1 MNDFR
6 TDTDSTDPFGV
17 HRDPV
22 NMMPVMVNDRMI
34 MAENDRVE
42 AIVIEETTG
51 IVMTGLIMD
60 HMMMVRTGTIMNQTE
75 IVANRTTTECLT
87 DATIHIMHL
96 QEETIGIRNNEITIQ
111 AIIHTLH
118 EITTLEIHLLT
129 GMTHIFQL
137 IL

>member
-1 MNDFR
+1 M
-6 TDTDSTDPFGV
+6 DSTDQFGV

-22 NMMPVMVNDRMI
+22 SMMPVMVNDRMI
-34 MAENDRVE
+34 MVENDHAE

-60 HMMMVRTGTIMNQTE
+60 HMMMVRTGTITNQTE

-96 QEETIGIRNNEITIQ
+96 QEEAIEIRNNEITIQ
-111 AIIHTLH
+111 AIIHTH
-118 EITTLEIHLLT
+118 HAIITLEIPLHT
-129 GMTHIFQL
+129 GMTHIFPL
-137 IL
+137 IS

>member
-1 MNDFR
+1 
-6 TDTDSTDPFGV
+6 
-17 HRDPV
+17 
-22 NMMPVMVNDRMI
+22 MMPVMVNDRMI

-96 QEETIGIRNNEITIQ
+96 QEEAIAIRNNEITIR

-118 EITTLEIHLLT
+118 VTTTLEIHLLT
-129 GMTHIFQL
+129 GMTHIFQF
-137 IL
+137 ILR

>member
-6 TDTDSTDPFGV
+6 TGTDSTDQFGV

-22 NMMPVMVNDRMI
+22 SMMPVMVNDRMI
-34 MAENDRVE
+34 MVENDHAE

-60 HMMMVRTGTIMNQTE
+60 HMMMVRTGTITNQTE

-96 QEETIGIRNNEITIQ
+96 QEEAIEIRNNEITIQ
-111 AIIHTLH
+111 AIIRTHHVT
-118 EITTLEIHLLT
+118 ITLEIHLHT
-129 GMTHIFQL
+129 GMTHIFPL
-137 IL
+137 IS